1 MLLIFTLN
9 ILLTEFGAADISGAG
24 AALAAVTQLG
34 PLVTVLVVA
43 GAGSTAICADLG
55 ARTIREE
62 IDALEVLGIDPIHRL
77 VVPRVVA
84 STFVALLLNGAV
96 ITIGLVGGFIFGV
109 YLQNVSAGA
118 YVTTLTLVTGLPE
131 VLISVVKATTFGL
144 IAGLVGCYRGLTV
157 AGGAKGVGTA
167 VNETLVLCVIAL
179 FAVNVVLT
187 TIGVRF
193 GTGQLTWRRR
203 TFCAL
208 ASRGDTPAQS
218 SVVGAPARFL
228 DSVGHVA
235 WFVVTA
241 IGSIGHAL
249 RYYRKETLRLIAEIG
264 MGTGAMAVIGGTVA
278 IVGFVTLSGSSL
290 VAIQGF
296 ASLGNIGVEAF
307 TGFFAA
313 LINVRIAAP
322 VVAGQALAATVGA
335 GATAELGAM
344 RISEEIDALEVMGIK
359 SISYLVSTRIM
370 AGFVVIIPLYAMAII
385 MSFLSAQVTTTFFY
399 GQSIGTYE
407 HYFRTF
413 LRPDDVFWSF
423 VQAIVISVIVMLNH
437 CYYGYYASGGPVG
450 VGEAVGRSM
459 RASLVAIVCVVL
471 FASLALYGVDPNF
484 NLTV

>member
-1 MLLIFTLN
+1 MST
-9 ILLTEFGAADISGAG
+9 
-24 AALAAVTQLG
+24 TQ
-34 PLVTVLVVA
+34 VLRSRFPRGVARAQKVA
-43 GAGSTAICADLG
+43 GAPT
-55 ARTIREE
+55 RM
-62 IDALEVLGIDPIHRL
+62 
-77 VVPRVVA
+77 
-84 STFVALLLNGAV
+84 
-96 ITIGLVGGFIFGV
+96 
-109 YLQNVSAGA
+109 
-118 YVTTLTLVTGLPE
+118 
-131 VLISVVKATTFGL
+131 
-144 IAGLVGCYRGLTV
+144 
-157 AGGAKGVGTA
+157 
-167 VNETLVLCVIAL
+167 
-179 FAVNVVLT
+179 
-187 TIGVRF
+187 
-193 GTGQLTWRRR
+193 
-203 TFCAL
+203 
-208 ASRGDTPAQS
+208 
-218 SVVGAPARFL
+218 L
-228 DSVGHVA
+228 DSIGHVG
-235 WFVVTA
+235 WFIVQA
-241 IGSIGHAL
+241 LGSIGHAL
-249 RYYRKETLRLIAEIG
+249 RYYRTETLRLIAEIG
-264 MGTGAMAVIGGTVA
+264 MGTGAMAVIGEIVMGTGAMAVLGGTSA
-278 IVGFVTLSGSSL
+278 IVGFVSLSGSSL

-423 VQAIVISVIVMLNH
+423 VQAIIISVIGMLNH
-437 CYYGYYASGGPVG
+437 CYYGYYARGGPVG

>member
-1 MLLIFTLN
+1 VST
-9 ILLTEFGAADISGAG
+9 T
-24 AALAAVTQLG
+24 
-34 PLVTVLVVA
+34 TVLR
-43 GAGSTAICADLG
+43 S
-55 ARTIREE
+55 RF
-62 IDALEVLGIDPIHRL
+62 
-77 VVPRVVA
+77 PR
-84 STFVALLLNGAV
+84 
-96 ITIGLVGGFIFGV
+96 GFSRA
-109 YLQNVSAGA
+109 QN
-118 YVTTLTLVTGLPE
+118 L
-131 VLISVVKATTFGL
+131 
-144 IAGLVGCYRGLTV
+144 
-157 AGGAKGVGTA
+157 
-167 VNETLVLCVIAL
+167 
-179 FAVNVVLT
+179 
-187 TIGVRF
+187 
-193 GTGQLTWRRR
+193 
-203 TFCAL
+203 
-208 ASRGDTPAQS
+208 
-218 SVVGAPARFL
+218 VGAPARFL

-235 WFVVTA
+235 WFVINAV
-241 IGSIGHAL
+241 GSIGHAL
-249 RYYRKETLRLIAEIG
+249 RYYRRETLRLIAEIG

-313 LINVRIAAP
+313 MINVRIAAP

-359 SISYLVSTRIM
+359 SIAYLVSTRIM

-423 VQAIVISVIVMLNH
+423 IQAVIISVIVMLNH
-437 CYYGYYASGGPVG
+437 CYYGYFASGGPVG

>member
-1 MLLIFTLN
+1 MSTGTVARQRFPR
-9 ILLTEFGAADISGAG
+9 
-24 AALAAVTQLG
+24 AVAN
-34 PLVTVLVVA
+34 VK
-43 GAGSTAICADLG
+43 
-55 ARTIREE
+55 
-62 IDALEVLGIDPIHRL
+62 HY
-77 VVPRVVA
+77 
-84 STFVALLLNGAV
+84 
-96 ITIGLVGGFIFGV
+96 GGVF
-109 YLQNVSAGA
+109 N
-118 YVTTLTLVTGLPE
+118 
-131 VLISVVKATTFGL
+131 
-144 IAGLVGCYRGLTV
+144 RGLD
-157 AGGAKGVGTA
+157 
-167 VNETLVLCVIAL
+167 E
-179 FAVNVVLT
+179 
-187 TIGVRF
+187 IG
-193 GTGQLTWRRR
+193 QM
-203 TFCAL
+203 
-208 ASRGDTPAQS
+208 
-218 SVVGAPARFL
+218 
-228 DSVGHVA
+228 A
-235 WFVVTA
+235 WFSLVSLGQ
-241 IGSIGHAL
+241 IPHAVH
-249 RYYRKETLRLIAEIG
+249 YYRKETLRLIAQIG
-264 MGTGAMAVIGGTVA
+264 MGTGAMAVVGGTAA

-359 SISYLVSTRIM
+359 SISYLVSTRVM

-385 MSFLSAQVTTTFFY
+385 MSFLSAQITTTFFY

-423 VQAIVISVIVMLNH
+423 VQAIIISVIVMLNH
-437 CYYGYYASGGPVG
+437 CYYGYFASGGPVG